1 MMPEECECWQC
12 PGCGT
17 RVDISSLGFYAEV
30 TCPQCGGTG
39 HVHITLANFEL
50 EGLLGI
56 GGMSVVLRGRDVLL
70 NRPVAIKL
78 LNETYRN
85 QPERIARFEKECT
98 MMAKVHHEN
107 VVSVYSAG
115 WANNE
120 FYIAME
126 LLDGRNLES
135 VATKDH
141 PLRPLTAIDVV
152 TRIARGLEAAHKSG
166 LLHRDMK
173 PGNVIITKDSVV
185 KVLDFGLAQRSTDE
199 DSEEVI
205 WATPFYVAPETLMRE
220 AEDARTDMYS
230 LGMTLR
236 YLLTGLDTLAETPTS
251 ISSLLEAKAALPPFA
266 KTMPRAHSALCELVD
281 RMTAFD
287 PSQRHENYAD
297 LLAELGEVREALSQR
312 ERKLFS
318 PAGLRTSSSKR
329 LYAYAGIVFAAV
341 LSFTGAYF
349 LGKPAPQRGS
359 VVVPMDRK
367 SAFDAKGVEN
377 LESYLKSDCAKAKS
391 KKNQKLVEQWRSS
404 EPEPT
409 IAAMG
414 LIHAACVAYSEHKAP
429 VVLLPS
435 FHLAVSRMAEVKDA
449 SSLQYQ
455 LRALSRAIRAIEKG
469 DNEPVTLKI
478 AESEHR
484 LRGLFYCIRAYY
496 QEMSGN
502 NAEAEASMKQAVQEL
517 SLAGD
522 APLYSS
528 LRKRFDKFEFKTEEE
543 SSEELPDEETVLS
556 VEGASDEQVLI
567 QAMQCDMVNQRAEAL
582 GYLSSLKDEQT
593 DAMVSAI
600 AMLHAACIEYL
611 HKQSPDAYLD
621 VFASAVQR
629 FPEDDERKDV
639 LDDLRRVRTAL
650 TEPETAKEVQDP
662 RFKAL
667 LYCLLS
673 RVYLKNGDAD
683 AGKKALVI
691 AEKLFTE
698 VQDIS
703 PYASMKQLLVEF
715 SGAKGEQ
722 KQPSAGK
729 SVPELMSAHK
739 FSDAI
744 AAIDA
749 LLKSGAA
756 NHDELKVQKEICEC
770 ATALEVTLKR
780 VMQDDYAKAMSAATL
795 KKKNTAKSYFS
806 DERVAEF
813 CVILYLVKG
822 EYEKAFKANPYKDD
836 ASSDAPF
843 AVMVRDWQSRLEA
856 CKSATVDAEK

>member
-1 MMPEECECWQC
+1 MH
-12 PGCGT
+12 T
-17 RVDISSLGFYAEV
+17 
-30 TCPQCGGTG
+30 
-39 HVHITLANFEL
+39 TLANFEL

-85 QPERIARFEKECT
+85 QPERIARFEKECA

-220 AEDARTDMYS
+220 AEDSRTDMYS

-236 YLLTGLDTLAETPTS
+236 YLLTGEDTLAETPTS

-297 LLAELGEVREALSQR
+297 LLAELGEVRDALSQR
-312 ERKLFS
+312 ERRLFS
-318 PAGLRTSSSKR
+318 PAGLSAPSSKR
-329 LYAYAGIVFAAV
+329 LSAYAGIAVAAM
-341 LSFTGAYF
+341 LAFTGAYF
-349 LGKPAPQRGS
+349 LGKPAAQRS
-359 VVVPMDRK
+359 AVVVPAERK
-367 SAFDAKGVEN
+367 SVFDAKAADS
-377 LESYLKSDCAKAKS
+377 LESYLKSDCVKAQS
-391 KKNQKLVEQWRSS
+391 KKNLKLVEQWRSS
-404 EPEPT
+404 EPEPC

-414 LIHAACVAYSEHKAP
+414 LIHAACVAYSEHKDPAIY
-429 VVLLPS
+429 LPS
-435 FHLAVSRMAEVKDA
+435 FHQAVSRMAEVKDA
-449 SSLQYQ
+449 ASLQYQ
-455 LRALSRAIRAIEKG
+455 LKALSAAIRSVEKG
-469 DNEPVTLKI
+469 DNESIALKI

-484 LRGLFYCIRAYY
+484 LRGLFYCISAYY
-496 QEMSGN
+496 QESNEN
-502 NAEAEASMKQAVQEL
+502 NAAAEETMKQAVQEL
-517 SLAGD
+517 ALASD
-522 APLYSS
+522 APLCSS
-528 LRKRFDKFEFKTEEE
+528 LRKRFEKFEFNSEPDADLLPAEEAVP
-543 SSEELPDEETVLS
+543 SADGVAGADVL
-556 VEGASDEQVLI
+556 LK
-567 QAMQCDMVNQRAEAL
+567 AMQCDMVNQRAEAL
-582 GYLSSLKDEQT
+582 GYLSSLKGEQT

-600 AMLHAACIEYL
+600 AMLHAACIEHL
-611 HKQSPDAYLD
+611 QKQSPDEYLNE
-621 VFASAVQR
+621 FFSAVQR
-629 FPEDDERKDV
+629 MPENAESQDV
-639 LDDLRRVRTAL
+639 LDDLRRVSAAL
-650 TEPETAKEVQDP
+650 TDPESAEAVKDP
-662 RFKAL
+662 RFNAL
-667 LYCLLS
+667 LHCLLS
-673 RVYLKNGDAD
+673 RTHLKNGDVSEC
-683 AGKKALVI
+683 KKSLTV
-691 AEKLFTE
+691 AEKAFAE
-698 VQDIS
+698 VKDIS
-703 PYASMKQLLVEF
+703 PYASMLEMLTEF
-715 SGAKGEQ
+715 STTMGAVVDTAARQ
-722 KQPSAGK
+722 Q
-729 SVPELMSAHK
+729 VPELMVEHK
-739 FSDAI
+739 FNA
-744 AAIDA
+744 AVEAIDVA
-749 LLKSGAA
+749 LESSPA
-756 NHDELKVQKEICEC
+756 NRDELLVQKEICEC
-770 ATALEVTLKR
+770 AAALDVTLKR
-780 VMQDDYAKAMSAATL
+780 VMKGDFSKKMSAAAL
-795 KKKNTAKSYFS
+795 KKKNAEKSYFS
-806 DERVAEF
+806 DDRVAEF

-856 CKSATVDAEK
+856 YKSES

>member
-1 MMPEECECWQC
+1 MAEECECWQC

-39 HVHITLANFEL
+39 HVHTTLANFEL

-85 QPERIARFEKECT
+85 QPERIARFEKECA

-236 YLLTGLDTLAETPTS
+236 YLLTGEDTLAETPTS

-266 KTMPRAHSALCELVD
+266 KSMPRAHSALCELVD

-297 LLAELGEVREALSQR
+297 LLAELGEVRDALSQR
-312 ERKLFS
+312 ERRLFS
-318 PAGLRTSSSKR
+318 PAGLNTPSSKR
-329 LYAYAGIVFAAV
+329 LSAYAGIGIAAILAFA
-341 LSFTGAYF
+341 GAYF
-349 LGKPAPQRGS
+349 LGKPAAQKS
-359 VVVPMDRK
+359 AVVVPMDRK
-367 SAFDAKGVEN
+367 SGFDAKAVDN
-377 LESYLKSDCAKAKS
+377 LESYLKSDCVKAQS
-391 KKNQKLVEQWRSS
+391 KKNLKLVEQWRSS
-404 EPEPT
+404 EPEPC

-414 LIHAACVAYSEHKAP
+414 LIHAACVAYSERKDPAIY
-429 VVLLPS
+429 LPS
-435 FHLAVSRMAEVKDA
+435 FHQAVSRMAEVKDA
-449 SSLQYQ
+449 ASLQHQ
-455 LRALSRAIRAIEKG
+455 LRALSAAIRSAEKG
-469 DNEPVTLKI
+469 DSEPVVLKL

-484 LRGLFYCIRAYY
+484 LRGLFYCISAYY
-496 QEMSGN
+496 QESNEN
-502 NAEAEASMKQAVQEL
+502 NAAAEVSMKQAVQEFA
-517 SLAGD
+517 LAGD
-522 APLYSS
+522 AALYAS
-528 LRKRFDKFEFKTEEE
+528 LRKRFEKFEFQ
-543 SSEELPDEETVLS
+543 SEPDTELPPVDEVIP
-556 VEGASDEQVLI
+556 VADGDSDAGILLK
-567 QAMQCDMVNQRAEAL
+567 AMQCDMVHQSAEAL
-582 GYLSSLKDEQT
+582 GYLSSLKGEQT

-600 AMLHAACIEYL
+600 AMLHAACIVQLQRQLPDEYL
-611 HKQSPDAYLD
+611 KEF
-621 VFASAVQR
+621 FAAVQR
-629 FPEDDERKDV
+629 MPENAESQDV
-639 LDDLRRVRTAL
+639 LDDLRRVSAAL
-650 TEPETAKEVQDP
+650 TEPESAEAVKDP
-662 RFKAL
+662 RFNAL
-667 LYCLLS
+667 LHCLLV
-673 RVYLKNGDAD
+673 RTHLKNGDVSAC
-683 AGKKALVI
+683 KKSLAV
-691 AEKLFTE
+691 AEKAFAK
-698 VQDIS
+698 VKDIS
-703 PYASMKQLLVEF
+703 PYASMLELLKE
-715 SGAKGEQ
+715 S
-722 KQPSAGK
+722 SAPLVAVVDTAARQQ
-729 SVPELMSAHK
+729 VPELMAEHN
-739 FSDAI
+739 FNA
-744 AAIDA
+744 AVEAIDVA
-749 LLKSGAA
+749 LQSEPT
-756 NHDELKVQKEICEC
+756 NREELLVQKEICEC
-770 ATALEVTLKR
+770 AAALDVTLKR
-780 VMQDDYAKAMSAATL
+780 VMKGDFSKKMTAAAL
-795 KKKNTAKSYFS
+795 KKKNAEKSYFPE
-806 DERVAEF
+806 ERVAEF

-822 EYEKAFKANPYKDD
+822 DYEKAFKANPYKDD

-856 CKSATVDAEK
+856 AKSASVDVED